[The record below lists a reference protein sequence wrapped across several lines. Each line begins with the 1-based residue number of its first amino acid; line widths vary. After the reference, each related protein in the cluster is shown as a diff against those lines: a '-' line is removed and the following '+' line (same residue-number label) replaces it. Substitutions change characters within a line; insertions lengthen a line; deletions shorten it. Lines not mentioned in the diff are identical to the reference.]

1 MRRMLCRRA
10 AIVAI
15 GALLAGLAVVSP
27 PGATRS
33 SAELYLCPEANPLP
47 SEGVTRIAG
56 ANRYETAIAISRL
69 NMRSTGICDLHI
81 ASGETFPDALAASAG
96 SPAWTP
102 LLLVPQ
108 SYLPQS
114 VRREIRRLDP
124 FYIQLFGGRSA
135 ISQGVHDDLAGYVGG
150 RVGTHWGLNRYDT
163 AAQATWHLNPRRP
176 VFIASGT
183 NFPDAIAG
191 SPLIGA
197 NQGALLLV
205 SKFSIPAETRNALRL
220 LRPTQIIVLG
230 GRGAVSA
237 SVQSRL
243 DAYTSGSVT
252 RIAGVD
258 RFATAVAISE
268 NYDSDGTVFIVSGT
282 NYPDALALGPLARAL
297 RGAILLV
304 ERDTIPDVV
313 RQELLRLQPQ
323 SIRIVGGVSAVS
335 AEVEAE
341 LQQYIVERP

>member
-1 MRRMLCRRA
+1 MRRVLVRGA

-15 GALLAGLAVVSP
+15 GAVLVGLEMAP
-27 PGATRS
+27 PRGSTPA
-33 SAELYLCPEANPLP
+33 SAEIYLCPEASPLP

-56 ANRYETAIAISRL
+56 ANRFETAIAISRL
-69 NMRSTGICDLHI
+69 NMRTTGICDLHI
-81 ASGETFPDALAASAG
+81 ASGDTFPDALAASAG
-96 SPAWTP
+96 SPASTP

-124 FYIQLFGGRSA
+124 NYIQLFGGRSA
-135 ISQGVHDDLAGYVGG
+135 ISQGVHDDLAGYVDG

-163 AAQATWHLNPRRP
+163 AAQATWHLSPRRP

-230 GRGAVSA
+230 GTGAVST

-243 DAYTSGSVT
+243 GEYTSGSVT
-252 RIAGVD
+252 RISGAD
-258 RFATAVAISE
+258 RYATAVAISE
-268 NYDSDGTVFIVSGT
+268 RYDSEGTVFIVSGT

-304 ERDTIPDVV
+304 ERDTIPDAV
-313 RQELLRLQPQ
+313 RQELQRLRPH
-323 SIRIVGGVSAVS
+323 SIRIVGGGSAVS